1 VKNPNRNDDRTPI
14 FGGAEKVRQREDWV
28 GEGFKRREREREE
41 ITSNVEG
48 GNTALMRHSLC
59 ETLTP

>member
-28 GEGFKRREREREE
+28 GEGFKRREREREKKSLATSRAE
-41 ITSNVEG
+41 I
-48 GNTALMRHSLC
+48 LRLC
-59 ETLTP
+59 GTHYAKP

>member
-28 GEGFKRREREREE
+28 GEGFKRREREKKSLATSRAE
-41 ITSNVEG
+41 I
-48 GNTALMRHSLC
+48 LRLC
-59 ETLTP
+59 GTH